1 MQPTISLGPLVLPT
15 AGIIYIIGIW
25 IALSVVERTAKRLKL
40 DAEATYNM
48 AAVSIA
54 AGFIGARA
62 AFVILYWPAYRS
74 NLTSIIWPLN
84 SGFELWAGILFAL
97 VAGVIYG
104 RSKQLPGA
112 ATLDALAPGLISLLI
127 IISLADFFGGPGY
140 GIESRLPWAL
150 DVYGIRRHPVQIY
163 EIVFGIAALIS
174 WFTFFNGRTFDG
186 QLFLITLAIYSGG
199 RLFIDAFRANTWI
212 TSSGFH
218 ILQLISLGVLL
229 ITVYFLARGY
239 IEKEVSEATEV

>member
-25 IALSVVERTAKRLKL
+25 VALSVVERAAKRLEL
-40 DAEATYNM
+40 EAEATYSM

-62 AFVILYWPAYRS
+62 AFVILHWTAYRS
-74 NLTSIIWPLN
+74 NLSAIIWPLN
-84 SGFELWAGILFAL
+84 SGFEMWAGILFAL
-97 VAGVIYG
+97 LAGVFYG
-104 RSKQLPGA
+104 RTKQLPGA
-112 ATLDALAPGLISLLI
+112 ATLDALAPGFISLFI

-150 DVYGIRRHPVQIY
+150 DVFGIKRHPVQIY
-163 EIVFGIAALIS
+163 EIIFGIAALLS
-174 WFTFFNGRTFDG
+174 WFTFINRRTFDG

-199 RLFIDAFRANTWI
+199 RLFIDAYRANTWL
-212 TSSGFH
+212 TSGGFH

-229 ITVYFLARGY
+229 IAIYFLGRGY
-239 IEKEVSEATEV
+239 IEKEASEAGEV